1 MVSNKITEKRINPFF
16 TFRPQKVLA
25 LSICISIAA
34 AVFLRLFVSG
44 IVFPRYNHAF
54 FIGWFCILILVFFES
69 ITRKTDFY
77 VDLPAIFLLGFLVIA
92 LISKH
97 FSIVPWKARSL
108 MVNLVT
114 WIIIYLSISNFFRG
128 ERKIENI
135 LYVLM
140 TAAVLVAL
148 YGLYQYFFG
157 LQETRDWLVE
167 TGQIKHMPEKLI
179 SRLSGNRTFSF
190 FIYPNALAGFFVLT
204 IPVIISLTLKSII
217 NRKIARYCYFI
228 CVSACITLGFL
239 IFVKN
244 TLLFFPALGGII
256 LSPLLCLVSFYLT
269 FSKGGL
275 VAFAAVILFFISF
288 SLLFLKDKKIKL
300 FSFVSAIIIILLI
313 TFFSIGLYKVKGD
326 KLGSPVASAL
336 ARINY
341 WPPGIKMLEESPL
354 IGVGP
359 GVFGSIYP
367 RYKLPH
373 GEETQMA
380 HNDYLQILAE
390 TGLLGFCFYIGCI
403 LTIFL
408 SMARKIK
415 CSDLRDGENILL
427 FAIFI
432 GFFGILVHS
441 FFEFVLYVPGISSTM
456 FFFAAI
462 VLAKSKVP
470 SVRFPVER
478 KWYVSGV
485 IILAILIGFA
495 LCYRYSK
502 AIVDSDELYKQ
513 AIAVVQEKKLSAG
526 LKLINRAIDVDPDNP
541 QLWHFRGVVSE
552 ELRNYEKALVSYKK
566 ASELEPSM
574 AFYHFLVAKGIK
586 NQYADAGQ
594 SIPMYE
600 IEKELKIA
608 VEAYPT
614 KGFYYLQLGLFY
626 DMLDRSQEAIANLN
640 KALEFDPELKEA
652 REAIRRVKLKKKK
665 LDAD

>member
-1 MVSNKITEKRINPFF
+1 MVINKINPFF

-25 LSICISIAA
+25 LSICISISV

-54 FIGWFCILILVFFES
+54 LIGWFCILILVFLES

-77 VDLPAIFLLGFLVIA
+77 VDLPAIFLIGFLVIA

-114 WIIIYLSISNFFRG
+114 WIIIYISISNFFRG
-128 ERKIENI
+128 ERKIEYI
-135 LYVLM
+135 LYVLAA
-140 TAAVLVAL
+140 AAVLVAL

-167 TGQIKHMPEKLI
+167 TGQIKHMPEKLV
-179 SRLSGNRTFSF
+179 SRLSGNRAFSF

-204 IPVIISLTLKSII
+204 IPIIISLALKPFI
-217 NRKIARYCYFI
+217 NRKIAPYCYFI
-228 CVSACITLGFL
+228 CVTACLTLGFL
-239 IFVKN
+239 IFVKKPM
-244 TLLFFPALGGII
+244 LFFPALGGII

-300 FSFVSAIIIILLI
+300 FSFIFAIIIIVLI
-313 TFFSIGLYKVKGD
+313 TFFSIGFYKLKGD
-326 KLGSPVASAL
+326 KLGSPIASAL

-359 GVFGSIYP
+359 GAFGSIYP

-373 GEETQMA
+373 GQETQMA
-380 HNDYLQILAE
+380 HNDYLQVLAE

-408 SMARKIK
+408 SMAKKIK
-415 CSDLRDGENILL
+415 YSDLRDGENILL

-441 FFEFVLYVPGISSTM
+441 FFEFVLYVPGISATM
-456 FFFAAI
+456 FFLAAV
-462 VLAKSKVP
+462 VLAKSKIP
-470 SVRFPVER
+470 SARFPVER
-478 KWYVSGV
+478 KWYVNGI
-485 IILAILIGFA
+485 IILAILIVFA

-513 AIAVVQEKKLSAG
+513 AIAVVQKKKLSAG
-526 LKLINRAIDVDPDNP
+526 LKLVNRAIDVDPGNP
-541 QLWHFRGVVSE
+541 QLRHFRGVVYE
-552 ELRNYEKALVSYKK
+552 ELRDYEEALVNYKK

-574 AFYHFLVAKGIK
+574 AYYHFLVAKGIK
-586 NQYADAGQ
+586 NQCIDAGQ
-594 SIPMYE
+594 SVPADE
-600 IEKELKIA
+600 IEKELKMA

-626 DMLDRSQEAIANLN
+626 DMLGKGQEAVANLN
-640 KALEFDPELKEA
+640 KALELDPELKTAMETIRKIKE
-652 REAIRRVKLKKKK
+652 REKL
-665 LDAD
+665 